1 MRISIDN
8 IQQQKDSHKGV
19 LFTTDPYNGIVY
31 QFIDCLIP
39 ANGKAKGFIKA
50 IPIYNSVLDFE
61 VKGCKAIT
69 IEPSTFKNIVA
80 YRKLRLAKSY
90 RNIVTMMTLQ
100 ERAELMEVLI
110 DTMASITEAEAIGE
124 YIFRYYENEDSQLY
138 NFIRYIVD
146 KAEGYT
152 KREGREYSY
161 T

>member
-1 MRISIDN
+1 MKISIDN
-8 IQQQKDSHKGV
+8 IQRQKDSLKGV

-50 IPIYNSVLDFE
+50 IPIYNSVLDVE
-61 VKGCKAIT
+61 VKGCKATT
-69 IEPSTFKNIVA
+69 IDPSTFKNIVA

-90 RNIVTMMTLQ
+90 RNIVTLMTLQ

-110 DTMASITEAEAIGE
+110 DTMASINEAEVIGE
-124 YIFRYYENEDSQLY
+124 YVFRYYEDEDSQLY